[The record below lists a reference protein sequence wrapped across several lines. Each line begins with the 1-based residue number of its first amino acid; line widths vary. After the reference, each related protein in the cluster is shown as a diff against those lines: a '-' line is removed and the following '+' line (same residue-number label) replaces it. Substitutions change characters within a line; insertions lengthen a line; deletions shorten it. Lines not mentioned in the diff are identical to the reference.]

1 MNDGATG
8 VSMHLK
14 RTTKNW
20 QLPGRAFHHGRSDST
35 MDLLKG
41 SLLCFKREQCQ
52 LPGMKN
58 LLAKS

>member
-1 MNDGATG
+1 MMGPQGSACI
-8 VSMHLK
+8 SSAPQ
-14 RTTKNW
+14 KNW